1 VILAQHDEESV
12 VVYQAYNSSIGRYAA
27 THGKFGGDFSFS
39 RMTWIKP
46 NFLWMMYRSGWGKK
60 SDQEITLAIRIRR
73 DAFDQI
79 LSLAVPSSFD
89 ASLYP
94 TREAWQ
100 DQVKKSDV
108 RLQWD
113 PDHDPLGTKQV
124 RRAIQLGLRG
134 VVVQRFSNEWILS
147 ITDISDFVRE
157 QRKHVETDSLD
168 LLYTPKETVYQPG
181 NSLLCRNLGL
191 NLR

>member
-1 VILAQHDEESV
+1 MKAAFTPGRDGVD
-12 VVYQAYNSSIGRYAA
+12 IG
-27 THGKFGGDFSFS
+27 FS

-60 SDQEITLAIRIRR
+60 TDQEITLTIRIRR

-89 ASLYP
+89 ASVYP

-100 DQVKKSDV
+100 VQVKKSDV

-113 PDHDPLGTKQV
+113 SDHDPLGIKQV